1 MKNNV
6 SRRSVVAGVGAIG
19 IAAGLA
25 ACGEGNEGNEGAE
38 DGAVQPTTA
47 ATGNTNSRV
56 IAAVSDVPVGTAFA
70 FNSPVDGMPAYLM
83 QPAEGTFVC
92 YSAICTH
99 EGCVVNWVQDSTLF
113 LCPCHG
119 AQYDNTGTPTQ
130 GPARIPLQKI
140 NVAVDGT
147 NVVLA

>member
-56 IAAVSDVPVGTAFA
+56 IAAVSDVPVDRKSTRL
-70 FNSPVDGMPAYLM
+70 NSSHSQQSRMPS
-83 QPAEGTFVC
+83 
-92 YSAICTH
+92 SA
-99 EGCVVNWVQDSTLF
+99 
-113 LCPCHG
+113 
-119 AQYDNTGTPTQ
+119 
-130 GPARIPLQKI
+130 
-140 NVAVDGT
+140 
-147 NVVLA
+147 